1 MAEACRPLTGDKV
14 SMINKHP
21 R

>member
-1 MAEACRPLTGDKV
+1 MAQAPRPLTGDKV
-14 SMINKHP
+14 STINKHP